1 MVYEVCYSKESV
13 TPRSDMRGS
22 TALTSQAYR
31 TYNLLSI
38 VANAGVQLQNVV
50 ADEPDEVG
58 EVGRGRLVL
67 DELEHGRVLH
77 SVDVE
82 SERAH
87 CDAHHALAVLE
98 ELDGFRVQGEVVRV
112 L

>member
-1 MVYEVCYSKESV
+1 M
-13 TPRSDMRGS
+13 
-22 TALTSQAYR
+22 
-31 TYNLLSI
+31 I
-38 VANAGVQLQNVV
+38 AN
-50 ADEPDEVG
+50 EPDEVG

-77 SVDVE
+77 SVDIQ

-87 CDAHHALAVLE
+87 CNAHHALAVLE
-98 ELDGFRVQGEVVRV
+98 ELYGFRVQGEVVCV